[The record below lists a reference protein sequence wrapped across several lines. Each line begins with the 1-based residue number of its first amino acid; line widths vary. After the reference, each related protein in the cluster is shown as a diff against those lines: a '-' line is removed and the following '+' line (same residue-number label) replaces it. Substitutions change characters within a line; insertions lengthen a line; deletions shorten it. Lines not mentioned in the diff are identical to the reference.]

1 MAGLLEIWR
10 TELVKLGWRKNF
22 IPAKF
27 LGEESSAAK
36 KEATPAAA
44 ATAVNGMRQGSYA
57 SISEAT
63 MCLLMDRFSPS

>member
-10 TELVKLGWRKNF
+10 SELVKLGWRENF

-27 LGEESSAAK
+27 VGEESSVAK
-36 KEATPAAA
+36 KEATTAA
-44 ATAVNGMRQGSYA
+44 AVNGTRQRSYA